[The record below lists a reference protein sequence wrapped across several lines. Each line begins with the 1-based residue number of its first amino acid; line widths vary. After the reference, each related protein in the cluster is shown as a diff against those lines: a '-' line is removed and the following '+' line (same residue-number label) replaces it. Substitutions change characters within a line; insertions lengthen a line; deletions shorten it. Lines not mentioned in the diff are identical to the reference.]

1 MNRISFREMSLPL
14 YQTSGYDGILKIRQL
29 SVIYIYNCKCI
40 FSNRCF
46 YMYIYK
52 NANLE
57 EKEKKTF
64 SYTVLLTNELVLFIL
79 LKYASSVLW

>member
-14 YQTSGYDGILKIRQL
+14 YQTSGYDGILK
-29 SVIYIYNCKCI
+29 YI
-40 FSNRCF
+40 FNRCF

-57 EKEKKTF
+57 EKEKKKKRTL
-64 SYTVLLTNELVLFIL
+64 SYIVLSTNELVLFIL
-79 LKYASSVLW
+79 LKYTSSVLW